1 MMSTQAPLQ
10 LDARTMSFEEY
21 LEAYDGVHAEWV
33 DGRVLVMSPGN
44 RSQSRLTRFLSA
56 VLQHWA
62 EAHDLGEVFVPPFA
76 LRLGNGVARE
86 PDVFFLGGDR
96 AGQVHGTSVQ
106 APADLVIEILSPSS
120 RGTDRGD
127 KFYEYEEAGISDYWL
142 IDPEREVVEAYRLT
156 GRGQY
161 ERRDLGVP
169 MVLTSD
175 ALPGLRLPVEWLWR
189 EPLPKLSWVIQ
200 EWGLI

>member
-1 MMSTQAPLQ
+1 MSTQAPVQ
-10 LDARTMSFEEY
+10 AGARTMSFEEY

-76 LRLGNGVARE
+76 LRLGNGIARE
-86 PDVFFLGGDR
+86 PDVFFLRGGR
-96 AGQVHGTSVQ
+96 AGQVHGTYVQ

-127 KFYEYEEAGISDYWL
+127 KFYEYEEAGISEYWL
-142 IDPEREVVEAYRLT
+142 IDPEREVVDAYRLGAS
-156 GRGQY
+156 GRY
-161 ERRDLGVP
+161 ETHDLGDP

-175 ALPGLRLPVEWLWR
+175 ALAGMRLPVDWLWQ

>member
-1 MMSTQAPLQ
+1 MSTQAPPLAG
-10 LDARTMSFEEY
+10 ARSISFEEY

-86 PDVFFLGGDR
+86 PDVFFLRADR
-96 AGQVHGTSVQ
+96 AGQVHGTYVQ

-127 KFYEYEEAGISDYWL
+127 KFYEYEEAGISEYWL
-142 IDPEREVVEAYRLT
+142 IDPERSLVEAYRLGAS
-156 GRGQY
+156 GRY
-161 ERRDLGVP
+161 ETHDLGES

-175 ALPGLRLPVEWLWR
+175 ALPGMRLPVEWLWQ

>member
-1 MMSTQAPLQ
+1 MGTQAPPLKGV
-10 LDARTMSFEEY
+10 RSISFEEY

-56 VLQHWA
+56 LLQHWA

-86 PDVFFLGGDR
+86 PDVFFLRSDR
-96 AGQVHGTSVQ
+96 AGQVHGTYVQ

-127 KFYEYEEAGISDYWL
+127 KFYEYEEAGISEYWL
-142 IDPEREVVEAYRLT
+142 IDPERSLVEAYRLGAS
-156 GRGQY
+156 GRY
-161 ERRDLGVP
+161 ETHGLGDP

-175 ALPGLRLPVEWLWR
+175 ALPGMRLPVEWLWQ

>member
-1 MMSTQAPLQ
+1 MAIQPPVQ
-10 LDARTMSFEEY
+10 VNARTLAFEEF

-33 DGRVLVMSPGN
+33 DGRVYLMSPGN

-76 LRLGNGVARE
+76 LRLGDAARE
-86 PDVFFLGGDR
+86 PDVFFIR
-96 AGQVHGTSVQ
+96 ADGAATVHGTYVEG
-106 APADLVIEILSPSS
+106 PADLVIEILSPSS

-127 KFYEYEEAGISDYWL
+127 KFYEYERAGIPEYWL
-142 IDPEREVVEAYRLT
+142 IDPEREWVEAYRLNE
-156 GRGQY
+156 GGQY
-161 ERRDLGVP
+161 EAQDLGTP
-169 MVLTSD
+169 KTLTSG
-175 ALPGLRLPVEWLWR
+175 ALPGMRLPVEWLWR
-189 EPLPKLSWVIQ
+189 EPLPKLAWVIE

>member
-1 MMSTQAPLQ
+1 MSTQAPPLEGV
-10 LDARTMSFEEY
+10 RSISFEEY

-76 LRLGNGVARE
+76 LRLGDGAARE
-86 PDVFFLGGDR
+86 PDVFFVRTENADR
-96 AGQVHGTSVQ
+96 VRGTYVQ

-127 KFYEYEEAGISDYWL
+127 KFYEYEEAGISEYWL
-142 IDPEREVVEAYRLT
+142 IDPEREVVEAYRLASP
-156 GRGQY
+156 GRY
-161 ERRDLGVP
+161 ERRDLGDP

-175 ALPGLRLPVEWLWR
+175 ALPGMRLPVGWLWQ
-189 EPLPKLSWVIQ
+189 EPLPKLSWVIK